1 MHDNKGYILPLSLI
15 ICSIIIINGIYLQF
29 SANLN
34 NQIINT
40 NINKTKSFYNA
51 EDKINIYFNKSKYVE
66 EDLIPRLKHYMI
78 CNTLEDYPTGN
89 TVVLDEKD
97 LEPDDNENSMTLNMF
112 KEKGVLKGSIESKS
126 CYNGIVKVVQG
137 IFNVINPMYNVDSAI
152 LSSTNVDNE
161 YKEEFNKIFEEFSLN
176 DCSRDVIYIDN
187 YDVVKIILTG
197 KITNKVKIEFYRYNQ
212 DEPSKIMYLT
222 KDELFLDARC
232 DNKSKCQVYIEGP
245 SKSKLNG
252 IIFAKGDLTFYSNII
267 YNGIIVMD
275 GGRLNVCS
283 QGKPSINGLLITN
296 SNEEDSFKDEI
307 TINRDSKIINS
318 YGMYLPNYIKP
329 ELYLIKEKR

>member
-176 DCSRDVIYIDN
+176 DCSRDVIYID
-187 YDVVKIILTG
+187 
-197 KITNKVKIEFYRYNQ
+197 
-212 DEPSKIMYLT
+212 
-222 KDELFLDARC
+222 
-232 DNKSKCQVYIEGP
+232 
-245 SKSKLNG
+245 
-252 IIFAKGDLTFYSNII
+252 
-267 YNGIIVMD
+267 
-275 GGRLNVCS
+275 
-283 QGKPSINGLLITN
+283 
-296 SNEEDSFKDEI
+296 
-307 TINRDSKIINS
+307 
-318 YGMYLPNYIKP
+318 
-329 ELYLIKEKR
+329 KRGF